1 MNELKIEYVGGYRQV
16 SKYLILQHDAN
27 FAVIIDSLVNIHN
40 MNITKLVEIGGELSV
55 KISNGFLS
63 RHTGLG
69 ISIIKANVK
78 KIEDLGLITAIKKG
92 QGNTRHYTVNIENIN
107 TYIAALQ
114 PKFDQWYKKSLESS
128 KKDKARSDHDD
139 LAKLKKSQ
147 KNFDE
152 AIASI
157 TSTNE
162 KSIIGLVENRPT
174 KPFKTDQPNRVKPT
188 VVETTIETTIETTT
202 GKKNVV
208 VKRSTTKTPTLQNQ
222 FTGKKLTEPAN
233 KETSDTNWNRLEQ
246 AYNSLPTIPSQG
258 RFFTSAQDKLN
269 FFALSVA
276 MQEYVI
282 KSVVAMKD
290 CNTTAS
296 RPATYINEAMKP
308 KPKRIYEPNKR
319 LNVCL

>member
-1 MNELKIEYVGGYRQV
+1 MNKLEIKYTGGFRMV
-16 SKYLILQHDAN
+16 SKYLTREHDAN
-27 FAVIIDSLVNIHN
+27 FALILDAIVYIYNENLDTLL
-40 MNITKLVEIGGELSV
+40 KIGNKRCV
-55 KISNGFLS
+55 KISNDFLS
-63 RHTGLG
+63 RQTGLTLNVIKRNAERIEEIG
-69 ISIIKANVK
+69 IV
-78 KIEDLGLITAIKKG
+78 TAIKKG

-174 KPFKTDQPNRVKPT
+174 IPFKTDQPNRVKPT

-258 RFFTSAQDKLN
+258 RFFPSAQDKLN